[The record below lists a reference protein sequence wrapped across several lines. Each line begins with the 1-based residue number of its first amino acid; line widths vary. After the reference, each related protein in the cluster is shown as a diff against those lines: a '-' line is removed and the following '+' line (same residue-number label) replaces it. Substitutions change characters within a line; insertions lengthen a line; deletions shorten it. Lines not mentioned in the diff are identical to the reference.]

1 MRSSAIVVHPLDV
14 ETAEH
19 PEVLL
24 DPILE
29 QFGGPEHA
37 SVNLLKSTYDA
48 GAIADYAYDLPAAMI
63 AMECQGITGLARVV
77 LGSVTMGV
85 LNLAPCPLLVTHATG

>member
-1 MRSSAIVVHPLDV
+1 MKAAIVVHPLDV
-14 ETAEH
+14 ETARH

-24 DPILE
+24 DPIVE

-37 SVNLLKSTYDA
+37 SANLLKSSYDA
-48 GAIADYAYDLPAAMI
+48 GVLADFAADLPAALI
-63 AMECQGITGLARVV
+63 AMECHGTTGLARAV

-85 LNLAPCPLLVTHATG
+85 VHLAPCPVLVTHAAD